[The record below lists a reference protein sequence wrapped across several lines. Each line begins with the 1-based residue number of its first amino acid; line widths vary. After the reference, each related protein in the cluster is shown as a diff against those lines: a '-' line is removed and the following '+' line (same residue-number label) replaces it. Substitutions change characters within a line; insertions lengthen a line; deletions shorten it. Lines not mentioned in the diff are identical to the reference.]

1 MVDRPSKPLP
11 RALGNSFPQL
21 HWGMSSSR
29 VVLARQS
36 KKNQAW
42 RPSPGAMMRRPSQGN

>member
-36 KKNQAW
+36 KRIK
-42 RPSPGAMMRRPSQGN
+42 RGVRLRER